1 LAVDREALW
10 GSAEGTQQMSD
21 ERYARRRKGAGEQI
35 APNAL
40 TSPRLGIQVNDH
52 LS

>member
-1 LAVDREALW
+1 
-10 GSAEGTQQMSD
+10 MSD

-40 TSPRLGIQVNDH
+40 TSPTALVDRSTLIYHADI
-52 LS
+52 